1 MTGARL
7 AILEDHALVREALTS
22 RLHRSI
28 PDATIVYQGSS
39 LTDCM
44 RAIVTNGCDCI
55 ILDLNLGDGR
65 SAESNVAA
73 MVRTDIPVLV
83 VSALA
88 TPAIIRTVFSLG
100 VFGYIPKSGEPEEIT
115 DAVNAALAGE
125 TYTSSDAAAAI
136 MSEVS
141 TSVALSEQERR
152 AMVLYASG
160 MKMRAVAST
169 MGVTEGTAQE
179 YIKRMRA
186 KYDKAGTPLS
196 TKTDIYR
203 MAVSE
208 GLME

>member
-7 AILEDHALVREALTS
+7 AILEDHALVREALAT
-22 RLHRSI
+22 RLKRAI
-28 PDATIVYQGSS
+28 ANATIVYEGSS
-39 LTDCM
+39 LTDCK
-44 RAIVTNGCDCI
+44 RAIVTTGCDCI
-55 ILDLNLGDGR
+55 ILDLDLGDG
-65 SAESNVAA
+65 SPAEFNVAE

-88 TPAIIRTVFSLG
+88 SPAIIRTAFSLG
-100 VFGYIPKSGEPEEIT
+100 VFGYISKSGEPEEIT
-115 DAVNAALAGE
+115 KAVIAALAGE
-125 TYTSSDAAAAI
+125 TYTSSEAAAAI
-136 MSEVS
+136 MSAAS
-141 TSVALSEQERR
+141 TSVALSKQERR

-160 MKMRAVAST
+160 MKMRTVAST

-203 MAVSE
+203 MAVAE